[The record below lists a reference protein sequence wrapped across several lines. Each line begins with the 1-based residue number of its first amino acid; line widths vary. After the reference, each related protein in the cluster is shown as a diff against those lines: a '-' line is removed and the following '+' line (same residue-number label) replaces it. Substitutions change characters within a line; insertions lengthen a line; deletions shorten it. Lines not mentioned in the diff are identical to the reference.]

1 MSKHGDVVQKGT
13 ILIGGWIEGKYT
25 GTRYVHA
32 KGEVE
37 AKVWYSKKEKIYLH
51 QDIRAKTG
59 AEENKYAIK
68 INNFTINLFKTL
80 SKFENYDTINENKKL
95 KLFSNLYLPIELVK
109 ITNQEVKIEPK
120 EYTLEEAK
128 ELTEQKLSADLE
140 QTIGEVENIVGK
152 QVNFYESDG
161 AVEVEVIYEVLEKIG
176 TNEKIVF

>member
-1 MSKHGDVVQKGT
+1 MYKRQ
-13 ILIGGWIEGKYT
+13 
-25 GTRYVHA
+25 
-32 KGEVE
+32 
-37 AKVWYSKKEKIYLH
+37 
-51 QDIRAKTG
+51 
-59 AEENKYAIK
+59 
-68 INNFTINLFKTL
+68 
-80 SKFENYDTINENKKL
+80 
-95 KLFSNLYLPIELVK
+95 NLYLPIELVK